1 VEGLGAEQEQ
11 EPLAALEELVLELV
25 ASHPLVSV
33 PALLNWVLAEARG
46 GTVATPG
53 TTERRQTLS
62 LAMTH
67 AWLAWLAMTHAW
79 LAWLAM
85 THAWL
90 AWLAIAAVS
99 LCRTTNTQAG
109 ISTNEK

>member
-1 VEGLGAEQEQ
+1 MAGLGAEQEQ
-11 EPLAALEELVLELV
+11 EPLEALEELVLVE
-25 ASHPLVSV
+25 SRPPVSV
-33 PALLNWVLAEARG
+33 PALLKWVLAEARG

-53 TTERRQTLS
+53 TTRRRQTLS
-62 LAMTH
+62 V
-67 AWLAWLAMTHAW
+67 
-79 LAWLAM
+79 AM

>member
-1 VEGLGAEQEQ
+1 VAGLGAEQEQ
-11 EPLAALEELVLELV
+11 EQEPLEALEELVLVE
-25 ASHPLVSV
+25 SRPPVSV
-33 PALLNWVLAEARG
+33 PALLKWVLAEARG

-53 TTERRQTLS
+53 TTGRRQTLS
-62 LAMTH
+62 VAMTN
-67 AWLAWLAMTHAW
+67 AWLV
-79 LAWLAM
+79 WLAM